1 MDLSILAS
9 EINEAK
15 PEDKKCIKKA
25 CAYVKKSRFHQCDD
39 SALLVIKEKY
49 ALLGVFDGVSGE
61 ANASTASET
70 ALKTIAEYI
79 EKNFKIKKS
88 EDLENLLQN
97 AVEDANLSI
106 NKGGTTAT
114 VVLILEDGSY
124 FYANVGDSHV
134 YKFTNNNNRTENKI
148 TRLTKDDR
156 DTSSTAI
163 YFAARMVITQS
174 LGYLIKNIDVGKGK
188 LSKGDF
194 IFAISDG
201 IIDNLFVKIDGGILI
216 DTSGKEDLEEML
228 NECKSTEEFVKV
240 LSEEVKKRMQ
250 LKDQVAM
257 DGKVFVPK
265 EDDASIAV
273 LMY

>member
-1 MDLSILAS
+1 MDLSILAN

-15 PEDKKCIKKA
+15 PEDKRCIKKA

-39 SALLVIKEKY
+39 SALLIIKEKY
-49 ALLGVFDGVSGE
+49 VLLGVFDGVSGE

-79 EKNFKIKKS
+79 EKNFKTKKS
-88 EDLENLLQN
+88 EDFEGLLQN
-97 AVEDANLSI
+97 AVEDANLKI

-114 VVLILEDGSY
+114 IVLILEDGSY

-134 YKFTNNNNRTENKI
+134 YVFNNGNVI
-148 TRLTKDDR
+148 RLTKDDR
-156 DTSSTAI
+156 DSSSTAI

-188 LSKGDF
+188 LSKGNM
-194 IFAISDG
+194 IFTVTDG
-201 IIDNLFVKIDGGILI
+201 IIDNLFVKIEGGILI

-228 NECKSTEEFVKV
+228 KECKSTEEFVKM

-250 LKDQVAM
+250 LKEQIAI
-257 DGKVFVPK
+257 DGKAFVPK
-265 EDDASIAV
+265 EDDAAIAI
-273 LMY
+273 LQY